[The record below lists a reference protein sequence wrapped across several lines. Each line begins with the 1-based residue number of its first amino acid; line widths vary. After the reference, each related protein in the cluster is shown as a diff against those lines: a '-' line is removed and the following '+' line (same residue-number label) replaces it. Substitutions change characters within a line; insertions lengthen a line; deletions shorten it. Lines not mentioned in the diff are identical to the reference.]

1 MNPLTKEAKKRAMLN
16 YLKEQGTVF
25 SDFSRSSEQKKSPR
39 VKGQ

>member
-1 MNPLTKEAKKRAMLN
+1 MKPLTKEAKKKAMLN

-25 SDFSRSSEQKKSPR
+25 SDFIRSSEQKKSQR